1 MLKGY
6 VDQSLIQGTCH
17 FEKVQIRQVTSHY
30 RSGWIFLVA
39 IPCMTPLGA
48 NKSENFIDFTK
59 IKPLVID
66 EVIVKAKKPK
76 KKDEKKEESDEAL

>member
-1 MLKGY
+1 M
-6 VDQSLIQGTCH
+6 
-17 FEKVQIRQVTSHY
+17 
-30 RSGWIFLVA
+30 A

-76 KKDEKKEESDEAL
+76 KKDEKKEESDEVI

>member
-1 MLKGY
+1 
-6 VDQSLIQGTCH
+6 
-17 FEKVQIRQVTSHY
+17 
-30 RSGWIFLVA
+30 
-39 IPCMTPLGA
+39 MTPLGA

-76 KKDEKKEESDEAL
+76 KKDEKKEESDEVIWSTLMLLFIDHPYLQWDAILSL